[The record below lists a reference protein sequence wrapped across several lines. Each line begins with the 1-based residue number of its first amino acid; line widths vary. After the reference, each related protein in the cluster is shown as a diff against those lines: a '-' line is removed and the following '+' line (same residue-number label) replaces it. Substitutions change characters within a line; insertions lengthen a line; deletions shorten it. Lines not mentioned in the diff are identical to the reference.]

1 MLVYINQMDNRC
13 KYLAKLMTRDGY
25 EVVDNQDK
33 LPSCMIVY
41 LGVDGKDCKQDDFA
55 FGSVVFTLLKNQRLE
70 YLSKINGFKYHYLYT
85 DKTFVLENSY
95 ISDEALI
102 AYMII
107 DNAIS
112 LNDSNILILGYGN
125 CGKDLASKLVRFNA
139 HISVSTREE
148 HYRNEIIL
156 SGYRYLCLEKL
167 SLHGFDFIIN
177 TVPDNIIDEKMMDT
191 KDKDCQIYDIASK
204 PYGLSSELR
213 DVNYHLLKQLPT
225 KYAYQSSALA
235 LYKAIKRA
243 VDSHVE
249 K

>member
-25 EVVDNQDK
+25 EVVDSQDK

-41 LGVDGKDCKQDDFA
+41 LGVDGKNCKQDDFA
-55 FGSVVFTLLKNQRLE
+55 FGSFVFTLLKNQRLE
-70 YLSKINGFKYHYLYT
+70 YLSKIKGFNYHYLYS
-85 DKTFVLENSY
+85 DQTFVLENSY

-125 CGKDLASKLVRFNA
+125 CGKDLASKLARFNA
-139 HISVSTREE
+139 RISVSTREG

-156 SGYRYLCLEKL
+156 SGYRYLSLEEL
-167 SLHGFDFIIN
+167 SLNGFDFIIN
-177 TVPDNIIDEKMMDT
+177 TVPDNIIDEKMIET
-191 KDKDCQIYDIASK
+191 KDQDCQIYDIASK
-204 PYGLSSELR
+204 PYGLSNELR

-243 VDSHVE
+243 VDNHVE

>member
-1 MLVYINQMDNRC
+1 MLVYINQIDNRC

-70 YLSKINGFKYHYLYT
+70 YLSKIKGFKYHYLYS
-85 DKTFVLENSY
+85 DQTFVLENSY

-125 CGKDLASKLVRFNA
+125 CEK
-139 HISVSTREE
+139 

-156 SGYRYLCLEKL
+156 SGYRYLCLEEL
-167 SLHGFDFIIN
+167 SLNGFNFIIN
-177 TVPDNIIDEKMMDT
+177 TVPDNIINEKMMNT

-204 PYGLSSELR
+204 PYGLSSALR